1 MCHYSG
7 GIEYVARMKKTRAI
21 EILDKLGVPFEV
33 RSFEA
38 TEFTAEEGAQKMGL
52 PPADV
57 WKTLVARGDR
67 KGVVMAIVP
76 GPSSLSLRKL
86 ANTIGDKRAE
96 MVDVSE
102 LLRLTGFLKGG
113 CSPLGGRREYPIYI
127 DATIHQHARIS
138 ISAGQRGLQ
147 ILIAPAD
154 LIRATN
160 AVVADLS
167 E

>member
-1 MCHYSG
+1 
-7 GIEYVARMKKTRAI
+7 VTRMKKTRAI
-21 EILDKLGVPFEV
+21 EILDKLGVLFEM

-52 PPADV
+52 PPSEV

-113 CSPLGGRREYPIYI
+113 CSPLGGRREYPIFI
-127 DATIHQHARIS
+127 DATIHQHARVS

-160 AVVADLS
+160 AVVADLI

>member
-1 MCHYSG
+1 
-7 GIEYVARMKKTRAI
+7 MKKTRAI
-21 EILDKLGVPFEV
+21 EILDKLGVLFEM

-52 PPADV
+52 PPSEV

-113 CSPLGGRREYPIYI
+113 CSPLGGRREYPIFI
-127 DATIHQHARIS
+127 DATIHQHARVS

-160 AVVADLS
+160 AVVADLI

>member
-1 MCHYSG
+1 
-7 GIEYVARMKKTRAI
+7 MKKTRAS
-21 EILDKLGVPFEV
+21 EILDKLGVLFEM

-52 PPADV
+52 PPSEV

-113 CSPLGGRREYPIYI
+113 CSPLGGRREYPIFI
-127 DATIHQHARIS
+127 DATIHQHARVS

-160 AVVADLS
+160 AVVADLI

>member
-1 MCHYSG
+1 MT
-7 GIEYVARMKKTRAI
+7 RMKKTRAI
-21 EILDKLGVPFEV
+21 EILDKLGVLFEM

-52 PPADV
+52 PPSEV

-113 CSPLGGRREYPIYI
+113 CSPLGGRREYPIFI
-127 DATIHQHARIS
+127 DATIHQHARVS

-160 AVVADLS
+160 AVVADLI

>member
-1 MCHYSG
+1 
-7 GIEYVARMKKTRAI
+7 MKKTKAI

-52 PPADV
+52 PPSEV
-57 WKTLVARGDR
+57 WKTLVARGER
-67 KGVVMAIVP
+67 KGVVMAIIP
-76 GPSSLSLRKL
+76 GPCSLSMRKL

-102 LLRLTGFLKGG
+102 LMRLTGYLKGG
-113 CSPLGGRREYPIYI
+113 CSPLGGRRDYPIYI
-127 DATIHQHARIS
+127 DATIHQYGRVS
-138 ISAGQRGLQ
+138 ISAGLRGLQ
-147 ILIAPAD
+147 ILITPAD
-154 LIRATN
+154 LIRVTQ
-160 AVVADLS
+160 AVVADLI

>member
-1 MCHYSG
+1 
-7 GIEYVARMKKTRAI
+7 MKKTRAI
-21 EILDKLGVPFEV
+21 EILDKLGVPYEV

-38 TEFTAEEGAQKMGL
+38 TEFTAEEGAQRMGV
-52 PPADV
+52 PPSDV
-57 WKTLVARGDR
+57 WKTLVARGER
-67 KGVVMAIVP
+67 KGVLMAIIP
-76 GPSSLSLRKL
+76 GPNSLSLRKL

-102 LLRLTGFLKGG
+102 LPRLTGFLKGG
-113 CSPLGGRREYPIYI
+113 VSPLGGRREYPIYI
-127 DATIHQHARIS
+127 DATIHQHARVS
-138 ISAGQRGLQ
+138 VSAGQRGLQ

-160 AVVADLS
+160 GVVADLI